1 MIAEQMP
8 EINNPKKGPTMEQP
22 VSERSNAGDLAAVGP
37 ILAEH
42 KAVRAL
48 LKKTIGKDQLETALE
63 LLKTGKLDDGLGA
76 AVFNLLTDQ
85 IENDAK
91 TVWKGRLGDD
101 PEGFPVSVMSWGGV
115 FLVTT
120 PEFEN
125 IGYFRTEGDACLYI
139 DMNWDDVTE
148 V

>member
-1 MIAEQMP
+1 MR
-8 EINNPKKGPTMEQP
+8 K
-22 VSERSNAGDLAAVGP
+22 
-37 ILAEH
+37 
-42 KAVRAL
+42 L
-48 LKKTIGKDQLETALE
+48 LEKTFSKDQLQTALE
-63 LLKTGKLDDGLGA
+63 SLKTGQLDDGLGA
-76 AVFNLLTDQ
+76 EVFNLLTDA
-85 IENDAK
+85 IENNAK
-91 TVWKGRLGDD
+91 RKWKGMLGDD

-125 IGYFRTEGDACLYI
+125 IGYFRTEGDACLSI

>member
-1 MIAEQMP
+1 
-8 EINNPKKGPTMEQP
+8 
-22 VSERSNAGDLAAVGP
+22 
-37 ILAEH
+37 
-42 KAVRAL
+42 VREL
-48 LKKTIGKDQLETALE
+48 LVKTFGKDKLQSALE
-63 LLKTGKLDDGLGA
+63 LLKAGQLDEGLGA
-76 AVFNLLTDQ
+76 EVFNLLTDA
-85 IENDAK
+85 IENNAK
-91 TVWKGRLGDD
+91 RKWKGMLGDD